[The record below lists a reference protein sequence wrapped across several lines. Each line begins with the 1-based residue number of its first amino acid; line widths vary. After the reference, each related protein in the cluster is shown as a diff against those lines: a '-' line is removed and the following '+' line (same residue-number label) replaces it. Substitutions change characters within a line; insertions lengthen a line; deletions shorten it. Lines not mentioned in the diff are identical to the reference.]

1 MVSTTKGLH
10 RMSSTAQSQMLQAV
24 QLDYVQY
31 QGGGHEGLRESPLGG
46 APMGVYESRICTL
59 MGEQM

>member
-1 MVSTTKGLH
+1 
-10 RMSSTAQSQMLQAV
+10 MSSTAQSQMLQAV